1 MGFKGLI
8 IKLLKHSEG
17 KSDDDVN
24 LISYLEH
31 ELRCDLCHTLN
42 NVWNSHCLF
51 DSWSIRCIITVAL
64 FNQLLNL
71 AHIGRA
77 VVQRVRNWVCFIFE
91 IIFVERALSTS

>member
-1 MGFKGLI
+1 MI

-17 KSDDDVN
+17 KSDYDVD
-24 LISYLEH
+24 LISDLEH

-42 NVWNSHCLF
+42 DVWNSHGLF
-51 DSWSIRCIITVAL
+51 DSWSIRCFIAVAL

-77 VVQRVRNWVCFIFE
+77 VIQRVGNWVCFLKVTIH
-91 IIFVERALSTS
+91 INRALSTS